1 MKKKNVDAL
10 SVHELLDR
18 ASIAFEF
25 VEEKLIE
32 HNDFKK
38 LPKKIR
44 VAITKAS
51 IALWKAYQALG
62 GLEIENIK
70 NKKI

>member
-32 HNDFKK
+32 HNDFKNF
-38 LPKKIR
+38 PR
-44 VAITKAS
+44 R
-51 IALWKAYQALG
+51 
-62 GLEIENIK
+62 LE
-70 NKKI
+70 